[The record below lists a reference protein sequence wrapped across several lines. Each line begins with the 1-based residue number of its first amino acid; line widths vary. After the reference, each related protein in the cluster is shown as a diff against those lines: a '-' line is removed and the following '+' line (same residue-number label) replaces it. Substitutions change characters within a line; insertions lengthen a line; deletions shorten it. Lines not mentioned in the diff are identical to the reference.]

1 MDFTSE
7 NEAFAKDL
15 VNQLAQETLEEIKDD
30 CVELFKESIENNVYQ
45 SYSPN
50 TYERSYQLL
59 NNVNSHINKNNEL
72 YIFSD
77 MTYENYHSAVD
88 SNDVSNFV
96 AGWVEDGHDSDS
108 STINEYEHYKPREY
122 LEEAKQ
128 LIDNSLGTDCT
139 IIKNGE
145 EE

>member
-1 MDFTSE
+1 MDFTTE
-7 NEAFAKDL
+7 NEAFAKEL
-15 VNQLAQETLEEIKDD
+15 VNQLAQETLQEVKDD
-30 CVELFKESIENNVYQ
+30 CVELFKQSISDKVYSAYTPVEYQ
-45 SYSPN
+45 R
-50 TYERSYQLL
+50 TYQLL
-59 NNVNSHINKNNEL
+59 NNVNSHINKDNEL

-88 SNDVSNFV
+88 GSDVSNFV
-96 AGWVEDGHDSDS
+96 AGWIEDGHDSNS
-108 STINEYEHYKPREY
+108 LTINEYEHYKPREY